1 MTLHIT
7 DSLEVKLNN
16 DSGLRFFLPAYSE
29 RSICSFNNWSQQLNA
44 DFFPPLPF
52 FSLSKSLSHS
62 PIIKIKLSLWGKKTS
77 KLPHL
82 LITPT
87 LCPGSRCCSTTA
99 LHPSYPS
106 LVAVLCL
113 WIWALN
119 SIMEIT
125 DHFVCL
131 NPLGLVN
138 PSQHPTGRRNEQRRK
153 KSESLYFLPS
163 LWKYYR
169 CITLQA
175 KPKCPRSP
183 LTLPGVSIQ

>member
-7 DSLEVKLNN
+7 ESLEVKLNN

-29 RSICSFNNWSQQLNA
+29 RSICSFKNWSQQLKA
-44 DFFPPLPF
+44 EF
-52 FSLSKSLSHS
+52 FSLPFSSLSKCLS
-62 PIIKIKLSLWGKKTS
+62 FPPIIKIKLPCQGKKAS
-77 KLPHL
+77 KHPHL
-82 LITPT
+82 FITPT
-87 LCPGSRCCSTTA
+87 LCPGSRCCSTIA
-99 LHPSYPS
+99 LHPSHPF
-106 LVAVLCL
+106 LVAALCL
-113 WIWALN
+113 WIWSLN

-125 DHFVCL
+125 DHFVCV

-153 KSESLYFLPS
+153 KPESLYFLPS

-183 LTLPGVSIQ
+183 LTLPGASIQ